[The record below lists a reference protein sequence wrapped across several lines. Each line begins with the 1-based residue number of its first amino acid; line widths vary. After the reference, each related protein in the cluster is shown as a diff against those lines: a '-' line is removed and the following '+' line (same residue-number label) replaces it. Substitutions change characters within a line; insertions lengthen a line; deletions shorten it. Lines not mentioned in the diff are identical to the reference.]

1 MGCGSCGTKS
11 ADGKPSGCQS
21 NGGCSTGGCN
31 RLNVYN
37 WLADLP
43 ISDLGKPYPIIEISF
58 SNGSR
63 KDFFRN
69 NTNHIFDKGAW
80 VAVEGSGGFDIGQIS
95 LMGEL
100 VKLQMKKYGVTEA
113 TEMKRVIRPAAERDL
128 ELYNT
133 AKEREK
139 ETLVRARAIAKQL
152 NLEMKIAEAEFQA
165 DGKKISFFY
174 TADSR
179 VDFREL
185 IKVFASEFRAK
196 VEMRQIGARQESGK
210 VGGIGSCGREL
221 CCSTWLT
228 DFKTVNT
235 TAARYQ
241 NLSINQTKLSGQCGR
256 LKCCLNYELD
266 TYMDALHSFPE
277 GAEQIEVAAG
287 RAYLQKKDIFR
298 NLMWYSFGGSN
309 KQYPLTIERVREIQ
323 VLNADGVK
331 PEDLGAVEIQIKQKD
346 AEKTVDMGFVN
357 DVGQLTLSSLSKSG
371 RKKQQGQNNNNQGKQ
386 LPRTQQAQE
395 KQRGKQSQQNRPQ
408 PVAGEKPQQQ
418 NRPPREKGEQQA
430 VQNKPQAN
438 PEGNKQ
444 AGQPANK
451 QQAKPQQQK
460 QQQKNQQ
467 LRPQQARD
475 NTQEQQPAEGNKGPR
490 PQGNKPPQ
498 ARDNAEQ
505 PPSAEGNRGPRP
517 QQANRPQQP
526 RDNAEQQPAEGA
538 KGPRPQQQK
547 RRPNN
552 RPQQKPNGEKNTGE
566 PNKEQ

>member
-128 ELYNT
+128 EMYNT

-371 RKKQQGQNNNNQGKQ
+371 RKKQQGQNSNNQGKQ

-395 KQRGKQSQQNRPQ
+395 KQRGKQAQQNQNRPQ
-408 PVAGEKPQQQ
+408 PAAGEKPQQQ
-418 NRPPREKGEQQA
+418 SRPQKEKGEQPVAQ
-430 VQNKPQAN
+430 QKPQGN
-438 PEGNKQ
+438 PENNKQ
-444 AGQPANK
+444 GGQPANK
-451 QQAKPQQQK
+451 QQQKPQQPR

-467 LRPQQARD
+467 PRPQQQARD
-475 NTQEQQPAEGNKGPR
+475 NAQEQQPAAEGNKGPR
-490 PQGNKPPQ
+490 PQQGNK
-498 ARDNAEQ
+498 
-505 PPSAEGNRGPRP
+505 
-517 QQANRPQQP
+517 PQQP
-526 RDNAEQQPAEGA
+526 RDNNTEQQQSAEGA

-552 RPQQKPNGEKNTGE
+552 KPQQKPNGEKNTGE
-566 PNKEQ
+566 PKKEQ